1 MFRRLGFKS
10 DDIYMAL
17 YANGIFMTL
26 KTQGK
31 EFTISC
37 GPYPEGVDGHKL
49 EELWKDAAVKW
60 NKTMTNIEKQA
71 LMNDSKLMQ
80 MGIGNMVL
88 ALQNKGVRIPELNKN
103 VN

>member
-1 MFRRLGFKS
+1 
-10 DDIYMAL
+10 MAL

-26 KTQGK
+26 KTQDK

-37 GPYPEGVDGHKL
+37 GSYPEGVDGHRL

-60 NKTMTNIEKQA
+60 NEIMSDSEKQV
-71 LMNDSKLMQ
+71 LMDDSKLMQ
-80 MGIGNMVL
+80 MGIGNMAL
-88 ALQNKGVRIPELNKN
+88 ALQNKGIRVPELNKS